1 MTAIEAY
8 EHLEDMQDILR
19 ALAHYRE
26 ARTQVIHLTYD
37 VRLQL
42 DKLELEWWPLTD
54 KRARWIR
61 KLSRRVHQLDAVLRP
76 LG

>member
-8 EHLEDMQDILR
+8 EHLEDMQAILR
-19 ALAHYRE
+19 DLAHYRE
-26 ARTQVIHLTYD
+26 ARDEVIGLTYD